1 MSDKSARP
9 GAELRRWLRF
19 LLVFA
24 VVLALLLVFLL
35 TCTTAL
41 DGVKRFFR
49 YGNEAERFSFAP
61 DANADYALLG
71 DRLAMV
77 TPSGTTVFSHD
88 GAVCA
93 QVSASL
99 SSPAVQVAGEQLL
112 VYDIGGTYLSV
123 LDADGVLYTPDVGGA
138 IYDAAL
144 AENGSCAVLHA
155 ENGSRAVLEVY
166 DGAGVLRYRR
176 TVKTHCLNTCAL
188 APNGQLAAVSAL
200 AADAAEV
207 QAAAQLLD
215 IGSEN
220 IAAETALGA
229 EPICDLAFLSADA
242 LCAVGE
248 TSLFFLGS
256 DGALRGV
263 YTEEHGALADY
274 CFSDGRV
281 FAVYRCSDSADT
293 FRLVALD
300 EAGNVTA
307 SVSGNG
313 TVLHLSACADY
324 LSVLTEEALFLY
336 DHTPV
341 LHSQTENAGF
351 SHAFVRS
358 DGTAL
363 CVADGAAELYIP

>member
-1 MSDKSARP
+1 MSDKPSAAR
-9 GAELRRWLRF
+9 LWLRF

-49 YGNEAERFSFAP
+49 YGSESEHFTFAP

-77 TPSGTTVFSHD
+77 TPNGVTVFAHD

-99 SSPAVQVAGEQLL
+99 SSPAAQVAGERLL
-112 VYDIGGTYLSV
+112 VYDIGGTYFSV
-123 LDADGVLYTPDVGGA
+123 SDADGVLYTPDVGGA

-144 AENGSCAVLHA
+144 AEDGSCAVLRA
-155 ENGSRAVLEVY
+155 ESSSRAVLEIF
-166 DGAGVLRYRR
+166 DGNGILRYRR
-176 TVKTHCLNTCAL
+176 TSKTRYLNTCAL
-188 APNGQLAAVSAL
+188 SPSGQLAAVSTL
-200 AADAAEV
+200 TADAAEL

-215 IGSEN
+215 IDSED

-263 YTEEHGALADY
+263 YTGENGTLADY

-281 FAVYRCSDSADT
+281 FAVYRRSDSADT

-307 SVSGNG
+307 SAAGSG

-324 LSVLTEEALFLY
+324 LSVLTEETLFLY

-341 LHSQTENAGF
+341 LRSQTENAGF
-351 SHAFVRS
+351 SHAFVRN